1 MRRVGPLLLVLIMA
15 SPSVSVAA
23 DPWSFATRAERDQAV
38 AAYRES
44 YYYIQYQKAERLL
57 QKGSADEAAVRLKL
71 AIDADPASG
80 TKKLP
85 GGQTLDYFPYFLLAK
100 AYAGKGDFAAAEA
113 CRNKE
118 SNAIAQSKDYRD
130 DYLAF
135 SRWLPQLA
143 FKDELLAHG
152 RTVLAWKGGGGKVV
166 LTPEGAEG
174 LTRIEAL
181 AAKLAGLGA
190 ADGEQ
195 VGTVS
200 GQLRQEIVDLTA
212 RETKALTARLER
224 LAADPWSGAFASDK
238 ALISGSLCQAASGAG
253 GTDMARN
260 IDLFARCNDA
270 VLKATRIAGQWEC
283 ERLSSLRVNVSAQS
297 ENLKRWVQAQGG
309 AVPDSTTPPAL
320 PAACIDW
327 GGAAVPEVSAAFA
340 GLESQAPAVRQALT
354 QLQGTIN
361 ATFEQQVEQ
370 LVAQV
375 GRFSSQLPEISNQCA
390 RVLQL
395 GQSATQVGSLRSKLS
410 VSRLSPSE
418 LPAPELFQ
426 AEKLVSSAL
435 QDLVTRVQAGAGEL
449 QKSGECQGMKRD
461 NLDALP
467 NALQAYLDRREQS
480 GFGSLCAVAIR
491 ADQDIQTCWI
501 GRIEE
506 VRERVVRLDG
516 MLDMTRAIPVASDE
530 RLGCLEVTRAGVR
543 NARNAP
549 VRDRAAW
556 VQAARERL
564 GEAQVCLKDLGQVTR
579 ESGDALLARVSELR
593 SLLSPLANSD
603 PALGSGATLP
613 PAIERVVRSLLT
625 EVEGM
630 GARLSALS
638 PLYSDPPETPGAALK
653 PALEKAELL
662 AGLPPQALDLLD
674 KPEASRTE
682 AEADF
687 MPVIR
692 DSAALP
698 WLQGVNRRLDDL
710 QPTVIKLGP
719 FAALS
724 HAFAV
729 FQRSDLDQSI
739 LVLRE
744 ARRKGHLPEQG
755 RAAALVHAAMAYFVY
770 SKARAVVGE
779 SDVKRSLEQDV
790 RLEARMAKRADRS
803 FALPQDLFPN
813 RAFRKTFEEFAAA
826 ETGQEG

>member
-1 MRRVGPLLLVLIMA
+1 MA
-15 SPSVSVAA
+15 LPSVSMAA
-23 DPWSFATRAERDQAV
+23 DPWAFATRAERDQARKTY
-38 AAYRES
+38 AES

-57 QKGSADEAAVRLKL
+57 KEGSADEAAIRLKL
-71 AIDADPASG
+71 SIDADPASG

-85 GGQTLDYFPYFLLAK
+85 GGQTLEYFPYFLLAR

-130 DYLAF
+130 DYNAF

-143 FKDELLAHG
+143 RKDELLAHG
-152 RTVLAWKGGGGKVV
+152 RTVVAWKGGGGKVV

-181 AAKLAGLGA
+181 AAQLASLGA
-190 ADGEQ
+190 DDGEQ

-200 GQLRQEIVDLTA
+200 GRLQEEILDLTA
-212 RETKALTARLER
+212 RETKALAARLEH
-224 LAADPWSGAFASDK
+224 LSADPWSGAFARDR
-238 ALISGSLCQAASGAG
+238 APISGSPCQIAGGGG
-253 GTDMARN
+253 GTDMARS
-260 IDLFARCNDA
+260 IDLLARCSDA
-270 VLKATRIAGQWEC
+270 VNKATRIAGQWEC

-297 ENLKRWVQAQGG
+297 DNLKRWVQAQGG
-309 AVPDSTTPPAL
+309 AVPESTSPAAL

-327 GGAAVPEVSAAFA
+327 GGAAASEVNAAFA
-340 GLESQAPAVRQALT
+340 GLESQAPAVRQSLT
-354 QLQGTIN
+354 QLQDTIN
-361 ATFEQQVEQ
+361 ATFGKQVEQ

-375 GRFSSQLPEISNQCA
+375 GRFSSQLPEISNECA

-395 GQSATQVGSLRSKLS
+395 GQSATQVGSLRGKLS
-410 VSRLSPSE
+410 ASRLNASE

-426 AEKLVSSAL
+426 AEKLVSGAL
-435 QDLVTRVQAGAGEL
+435 QDLVTRVQAGAGQL
-449 QKSGECQGMKRD
+449 QKSGDCEGMARD
-461 NLDALP
+461 NLDALA

-480 GFGSLCAVAIR
+480 GFANLCAVATR
-491 ADQDIQTCWI
+491 ADKDIQTCWT

-506 VRERVVRLDG
+506 VRERVVRLDD

-530 RLGCLEVTRAGVR
+530 RLGCLEVTRNGVR
-543 NARNAP
+543 DARNAP

-556 VQAARERL
+556 VQQARQRL
-564 GEAQVCLKDLGQVTR
+564 GETQVCLKDLGQVTR
-579 ESGDALLARVSELR
+579 ETGDAIMARVSELQQ
-593 SLLSPLANSD
+593 LLSPLASSD
-603 PALGSGATLP
+603 AAPGAGATLP
-613 PAIERVVRSLLT
+613 PAIERLVRSLLT
-625 EVEGM
+625 EVEAM
-630 GARLSALS
+630 AARLAALQ
-638 PLYSDPPETPGAALK
+638 PLYSDPSATPGAAVK

-662 AGLPPQALDLLD
+662 AGLPSQARDLLD
-674 KPEASRTE
+674 KPEAGRTE

-687 MPVIR
+687 IPVIR

-698 WLQGVNRRLDDL
+698 WLQGVKGRLDDL

-729 FQRSDLDQSI
+729 FERSDLDQSI
-739 LVLRE
+739 LILRE
-744 ARRKGHLPEQG
+744 ARWKGHLPEQG

-770 SKARAVVGE
+770 SKARAVAGD

-790 RLEARMAKRADRS
+790 RLEARMAMQADRS
-803 FALPQDLFPN
+803 FALPPDLFPN
-813 RAFRKTFEEFAAA
+813 RAFRKTFEEYAAA